1 MAFGIIKADTLTHS
15 TAGSLATNYV
25 VNGSAKAWV
34 NFNGTSTLAVRDSLN
49 HSSVTDNGTGH
60 YYPNLT
66 SAMANANYAN
76 TAMTVDTGPGNLVCF
91 DGGTS
96 QTTTQIRIYVFGANV
111 TIVDASIVCVDY
123 NGDLA

>member
-1 MAFGIIKADTLTHS
+1 MTSVLNVDTIADKAGTGPVALTKQ
-15 TAGSLATNYV
+15 
-25 VNGSAKAWV
+25 SADKAWV

-76 TAMTVDTGPGNLVCF
+76 TAMTVDTGPGDFVCF

-96 QTTTQIRIYVFGANV
+96 QTTTQIRIYIFSTAPA
-111 TIVDASIVCVDY
+111 IVDADLVCVDY
-123 NGDLA
+123 NGDLE

>member
-60 YYPNLT
+60 YFPNLT

-76 TAMTVDTGPGNLVCF
+76 TAMTVDTGPGDFVCF

-96 QTTTQIRIYVFGANV
+96 QTTTQIRIYIFSTAPA
-111 TIVDASIVCVDY
+111 IVDADLVCVDY

>member
-1 MAFGIIKADTLTHS
+1 MTSVLNVDTIADKAGTGPVALTKQ
-15 TAGSLATNYV
+15 
-25 VNGSAKAWV
+25 SADKAWV

-76 TAMTVDTGPGNLVCF
+76 TAMTVDTGPGDFVCF

-96 QTTTQIRIYVFGANV
+96 QTTTQIRIYIFSTAPA
-111 TIVDASIVCVDY
+111 IVDADLVCVDY